1 MDETHPLPRR
11 TIAGENVSVQNS
23 ATLSPFIYT
32 VNCCCCSFLPNIKS
46 PPSACCFGKLK
57 NVVSFFPCPMTI
69 NEIPCLFS
77 LLCSCV
83 FSMLLLATLLFRH
96 MRLIFKFAELS
107 WVGAA
112 PAHTLHLHCNSCPT
126 LARGLS
132 RDQLGGAVQFFL
144 IENSLFG
151 PRDVLLRKNSCSFGD
166 CSNYLPHPPIRSTCT
181 TFFLTK
187 KFRIWKSLRIKSTIY
202 IIYIQP
208 KTVKSSNSWHFVRN
222 RLLL

>member
-1 MDETHPLPRR
+1 MKYP
-11 TIAGENVSVQNS
+11 A
-23 ATLSPFIYT
+23 
-32 VNCCCCSFLPNIKS
+32 
-46 PPSACCFGKLK
+46 
-57 NVVSFFPCPMTI
+57 FFRFFVPV
-69 NEIPCLFS
+69 F
-77 LLCSCV
+77 

-151 PRDVLLRKNSCSFGD
+151 PRDVLLRKNSCSFGHGP
-166 CSNYLPHPPIRSTCT
+166 NYLPHPPIRSTCT
-181 TFFLTK
+181 TFFLKK

-202 IIYIQP
+202 TIYIQP
-208 KTVKSSNSWHFVRN
+208 KTVESSNSRHFVRN